1 MRVLLDTNILLDSL
15 LQRAPWNVE
24 ADAILRQAKPGTLE
38 LSVAALSL
46 ANLFYIGRRIV
57 GTEQARA
64 DVRRVAQ
71 TFNIL
76 AVDRSTILQADALPG
91 SDFEDNIQIAAA
103 TNALL
108 TAIISRD
115 PNGFA
120 ASPIPVWSPAELL
133 KQIASSSDPQQS
145 SRRMT

>member
-1 MRVLLDTNILLDSL
+1 MRVLLDTNVVLDSL
-15 LQRAPWNVE
+15 LQRAPWHVE
-24 ADAILRQAKPGTLE
+24 ADAILRQAKPGILE
-38 LSVAALSL
+38 LSVVALSL

-91 SDFEDNIQIAAA
+91 ADFEDNIQIAAA
-103 TNALL
+103 TNAVL
-108 TAIISRD
+108 TAIVTRD
-115 PNGFA
+115 PTGFA

-133 KQIASSSDPQQS
+133 KQLATSAAPNNLAGE
-145 SRRMT
+145 

>member
-1 MRVLLDTNILLDSL
+1 MRVLLDTNVLLDSL
-15 LQRAPWNVE
+15 LQRAPWHVE
-24 ADAILRQAKPGTLE
+24 ADEILRQARPGVLE
-38 LSVAALSL
+38 LSVAVLSL

-64 DVRRVAQ
+64 DVRRVVQ

-76 AVDRSTILQADALPG
+76 AVDRATILQADALPG

-103 TNALL
+103 TNAAL
-108 TAIISRD
+108 TAIVTRD
-115 PNGFA
+115 PAGFT

-133 KQIASSSDPQQS
+133 NQLANTQS
-145 SRRMT
+145 S